1 MVKACFLVP
10 SIDPPSE
17 RSEVVE
23 GRDADEK
30 RRELLRFFLYMPPRH
45 GPI

>member
-17 RSEVVE
+17 TSEVVE